1 MGNTFYNWSTI
12 LIIFDNYLT
21 NQSSMKKYFALSF
34 LFVLMT
40 IFEAKSQSRG
50 IRIEVTEDDEKVASI
65 NLPLNMLKFLIKT
78 ARITN
83 KSHIEVEGQE
93 IPIDINELEQIL
105 NDPTFKGRLL
115 DVNANDEGKNIK
127 VLIEV
132 V

>member
-1 MGNTFYNWSTI
+1 MSSEVEKI
-12 LIIFDNYLT
+12 LNMLLEGKITKDEA
-21 NQSSMKKYFALSF
+21 MKLIDAVYG
-34 LFVLMT
+34 
-40 IFEAKSQSRG
+40 EQDKSGVSKSRG
-50 IRIEVTEDDEKVASI
+50 IKIEVIENDEKVASI

-83 KSHIEVEGQE
+83 KSHIEVEGKE
-93 IPIDINELEQIL
+93 IPIDINELEQVL

-115 DVNANDEGKNIK
+115 DVDANDEGKNIK

>member
-1 MGNTFYNWSTI
+1 MSSEVEKI
-12 LIIFDNYLT
+12 LNMLLEGKITKDEA
-21 NQSSMKKYFALSF
+21 MKLIDAIYG
-34 LFVLMT
+34 
-40 IFEAKSQSRG
+40 EQEKSEVSKSRG
-50 IRIEVTEDDEKVASI
+50 IKIEVTENDEKVASI

-83 KSHIEVEGQE
+83 KSHIEVEGKE

-105 NDPTFKGRLL
+105 NDPTFKGKLL
-115 DVNANDEGKNIK
+115 DVDANDEGKNIK